1 MVSPATRRRFIEMA
15 PFASVA
21 LLAACSPAPAPAPV
35 NTAPPMSSSPPP
47 SSAPATDTMPSSAAS
62 SPASSTPSDTTTTS
76 ALPMLDEKDAQAVAL
91 AYVADASRVDKDKQ
105 KTYVAGS
112 MCSNCNL
119 YQGKAGDAAGPCT
132 LFAGK
137 NVAGPG
143 WCSGW
148 IKKA

>member
-21 LLAACSPAPAPAPV
+21 LLAACSPAPAPV

-47 SSAPATDTMPSSAAS
+47 PSAPAADPMPSSAPTGA
-62 SPASSTPSDTTTTS
+62 TTTS

-91 AYVADASRVDKDKQ
+91 GYVADASRVDKDKY

>member
-21 LLAACSPAPAPAPV
+21 LLAACSPPPPPSPV
-35 NTAPPMSSSPPP
+35 NTAPPAPSTQPP
-47 SSAPATDTMPSSAAS
+47 APAADAPAS
-62 SPASSTPSDTTTTS
+62 PPASSTPSGATTTS
-76 ALPMLDEKDAQAVAL
+76 ASPMLDEKDPQAVAL
-91 AYVADASRVDKDKQ
+91 GYVPDASRVDKDKY

-119 YQGKAGDAAGPCT
+119 YQGKAGDATGPCT
-132 LFAGK
+132 LFTGK

>member
-15 PFASVA
+15 PFTSIA
-21 LLAACSPAPAPAPV
+21 LLAACSPTPPPAPANTTPPV
-35 NTAPPMSSSPPP
+35 SSTPPP
-47 SSAPATDTMPSSAAS
+47 APATDTAPSSAAS
-62 SPASSTPSDTTTTS
+62 APASSTPSDATNTS

-91 AYVADASRVDKDKQ
+91 GYVADASKVDKDKY
-105 KTYVAGS
+105 KTYVGGS

-137 NVAGPG
+137 KVAGPG

-148 IKKA
+148 IKKAA

>member
-1 MVSPATRRRFIEMA
+1 MVSPATRRRFLELA
-15 PFASVA
+15 PFTSIA
-21 LLAACSPAPAPAPV
+21 LLAACSPTPPPTPA
-35 NTAPPMSSSPPP
+35 NTAPPASSSPPP
-47 SSAPATDTMPSSAAS
+47 APAVDTAPASAAS
-62 SPASSTPSDTTTTS
+62 STSGGTTSSS

-91 AYVADASRVDKDKQ
+91 GYVADASKVDKDKY
-105 KTYVAGS
+105 KTYVGGS

-119 YQGKAGDAAGPCT
+119 YQAKAGDATGPCT

>member
-15 PFASVA
+15 PFAPAA
-21 LLAACSPAPAPAPV
+21 LLLACSPPPPPPTPVNSAPPVPSTPAPDAISS
-35 NTAPPMSSSPPP
+35 PPASSSP
-47 SSAPATDTMPSSAAS
+47 SGAS
-62 SPASSTPSDTTTTS
+62 TTS
-76 ALPMLDEKDAQAVAL
+76 ASPMLDEKDAQAAAL
-91 AYVADASRVDKDKQ
+91 GYVADASRVDKDKN
-105 KTYVAGS
+105 KNYVAGS
-112 MCSNCNL
+112 LCSNCNL
-119 YQGKAGDAAGPCT
+119 YQGKTGDAMGPCT

>member
-1 MVSPATRRRFIEMA
+1 MVSPATRRRFLELA
-15 PFASVA
+15 PFTSIA
-21 LLAACSPAPAPAPV
+21 LLAACSPTPPPTPV
-35 NTAPPMSSSPPP
+35 NTAPPASSSPPP
-47 SSAPATDTMPSSAAS
+47 APAVDTAPASAAS
-62 SPASSTPSDTTTTS
+62 SPASSTSGGATSSS

-91 AYVADASRVDKDKQ
+91 GYVADASKVDKDKY
-105 KTYVAGS
+105 KTYVGGS

-119 YQGKAGDAAGPCT
+119 YQAKAGDATGPCT

>member
-21 LLAACSPAPAPAPV
+21 LLAACSPAPAPV

-47 SSAPATDTMPSSAAS
+47 PSAPAADPMPNSA
-62 SPASSTPSDTTTTS
+62 PAGATTTS

-91 AYVADASRVDKDKQ
+91 GYVADASRVDKDKY

>member
-21 LLAACSPAPAPAPV
+21 LLAACSPAPAPAPAPV

-47 SSAPATDTMPSSAAS
+47 PSAPAADPMPSSAPAGA
-62 SPASSTPSDTTTTS
+62 TTTS

-91 AYVADASRVDKDKQ
+91 GYVADASRVDKDKY

>member
-21 LLAACSPAPAPAPV
+21 LLAACSPAPAPV
-35 NTAPPMSSSPPP
+35 NTAPPMPSSPPP
-47 SSAPATDTMPSSAAS
+47 PSAPAADPMPNSA
-62 SPASSTPSDTTTTS
+62 PAGATTTS

-91 AYVADASRVDKDKQ
+91 GYVADASRVDKDKY

>member
-21 LLAACSPAPAPAPV
+21 LLAACSPAPAPV
-35 NTAPPMSSSPPP
+35 NTAPPMPSSPPP
-47 SSAPATDTMPSSAAS
+47 PSAPAADPMPNSA
-62 SPASSTPSDTTTTS
+62 PAGATTTS

-91 AYVADASRVDKDKQ
+91 GYAADASRVDKDKY